1 MKYGDMMLTLSYMIL
16 FIALAFAGV
25 CWAYSSRVREMLR
38 GREGGFEL
46 PVYKIRALW
55 FFGIGALLVR
65 IILALSL
72 EGYQV
77 DMGCFKT
84 WAIHAAEKNLFGFYS
99 GEIFADYPPGYIY
112 ILYGIGQLQAL
123 FSLDYNSPFFN
134 LLTKLPSILADIG
147 TSIIIFQMA
156 GKRLGKRSAFLLAGL
171 YAFNPAVLVNASLW
185 GQVDSFFTFFALL
198 SMIFLIREKIGRA
211 SILLALSFLI
221 KPQAVFLAPVFFAV
235 LVSRRRWKDILK
247 SILLGLATFLAVVLP
262 FTSLEDPFWIFRLY
276 TTTVGQYPYGS
287 LNAFNFFAL
296 MGGSWR
302 DYNEAFVLF
311 SYQVWGWLFILL
323 TAAFSFYMVWKKR
336 NEGTI
341 FFACFYS
348 IMAIFVMAH
357 GMHERYLF
365 PALAFLILA
374 FVHIRDMRLYTLFS
388 GFSVTLFMNQAYVL
402 MTSFFEE
409 YHIFSQDL
417 VSFLVS
423 LANIGLFI
431 LATRLAI
438 ELFTG
443 SPRQVG
449 EQEATSGEDG
459 RKGEDPL
466 TVEMESREVKQ
477 PWNRR
482 DTLLVTIL
490 TLGYFFL
497 ALFRLGSL
505 EAPESH
511 WKPHERGEFFVM
523 DLGKPMEIERVYYY
537 EGLGHGK
544 YRIEYASEPEGVWY
558 YGGAIE
564 NEDVFRWDY
573 QKVSIHARYIRFMV
587 EKPGAELKEIG
598 LFEKGKESPVK
609 DFIFLNRKV
618 SNQDEGKVENLFD
631 EQDTIEYV
639 PSYMTST
646 YFDEIYHARTAY
658 EHVHRIEPYE
668 NTHPPLGK
676 IFIALGTL
684 VFGMNAFGW
693 RIPGMLF
700 GTAMIPVTY
709 VFARRLFGRTK
720 WAFLAAFLMTFD
732 FMHFAQTRIATIDS
746 FVVLFIMLMYYYM
759 LRFHQAESW
768 REEVL
773 SLLFSGVFFGLA
785 CASKWIGIY
794 GGAGLALF
802 FFLALY
808 WKVKGRRGEEGSVG
822 YVVRV
827 LLLCI
832 LFFILI
838 PAGIYFLSYIPFMM
852 VPGPGH
858 GIVDVF
864 RAQLHMLR
872 YHEGVTDPHPFA
884 SPWWSWPL
892 VGKPVWFY
900 MGTDLKEGM
909 MSSIVTM
916 GNPLIWWAGIPAVA
930 YAAYI
935 AWKRRDQAMGMVFI
949 ALAFQYL
956 PWALIS
962 RPLFIYHFFS
972 SVPFVIFSIVYV
984 FIQGRKRYPW
994 FKTLQMV
1001 YMAGVVLL
1009 FIMFYP
1015 VLSGMVI
1022 PKEYS
1027 ETYLRWFKSLWYF

>member
-1 MKYGDMMLTLSYMIL
+1 MKYGDMMLTLSYVIL

-55 FFGIGALLVR
+55 FFGIVAFLVR
-65 IILALSL
+65 IVLALSL

-77 DMGCFKT
+77 DMGCFKS

-112 ILYGIGQLQAL
+112 ILYGLGQLRAL
-123 FSLDYNSPFFN
+123 FSLDYHSPLFN
-134 LLTKLPSILADIG
+134 LLIKLPSILTDIG

-156 GKRLGKRSAFLLAGL
+156 GKRLGKRAAFLLAGL

-185 GQVDSFFTFFALL
+185 GQGDSFFTFFALL
-198 SMIFLIREKIGRA
+198 SMIFLIREKIGKA
-211 SILLALSFLI
+211 SVFYAVSFLI
-221 KPQAVFLAPVFFAV
+221 KPQAVFLSPVFMAV
-235 LVSRRRWKDILK
+235 LLSRRRWKDLLK
-247 SILLGLATFLAVVLP
+247 AVSLGLVTFLVLVLP
-262 FTSLEDPFWIFRLY
+262 FSSPEDPFWIVRLY
-276 TTTVGQYPYGS
+276 MTTVGQYPYAS

-296 MGGSWR
+296 MGGSWKNV
-302 DYNEAFVLF
+302 NESFVLF
-311 SYQVWGWLFILL
+311 SYQIWGWLFILL
-323 TAAFSFYMVWKKR
+323 TAALSFYMVWKKR
-336 NEGTI
+336 NQGTVL
-341 FFACFYS
+341 FACFYS

-365 PALAFLILA
+365 PALAFLLLA
-374 FVHIRDMRLYTLFS
+374 FVHTRDMRLFTLYG

-402 MTSFFEE
+402 MASCFEK
-409 YHIFSQDL
+409 YHIFSDDL

-423 LANIGLFI
+423 LANVALFI
-431 LATRLAI
+431 LAGRLAMD
-438 ELFTG
+438 LLTG
-443 SPRQVG
+443 TPRQTG
-449 EQEATSGEDG
+449 EQETESGEDG
-459 RKGEDPL
+459 RKEEDHL
-466 TVEMESREVKQ
+466 TAEMGSREVKS
-477 PWNRR
+477 PWTRR
-482 DTLLVTIL
+482 DTLLVTVL

-505 EAPESH
+505 QAPEKH
-511 WKPHERGEFFVM
+511 WKPYERGEFFVI
-523 DLGKPMEIERVYYY
+523 DLGKPMDIERVYYY

-544 YRIEYASEPEGVWY
+544 YRIEYASDPEGVWY
-558 YGGAIE
+558 FAGAIE
-564 NEDVFRWDY
+564 NEAVFRWDY
-573 QKVSIHARYIRFMV
+573 QELSSHARYIRFAV

-598 LFEKGKESPVK
+598 LFEKGKKSPVK
-609 DFIFLNRKV
+609 DFTILNRKV
-618 SNQDEGKVENLFD
+618 SDQDEGKLENLFD

-639 PSYMTST
+639 PSFMTST

-709 VFARRLFGRTK
+709 VFARRLFDRTE

-759 LRFHQAESW
+759 LRFHQAENW

-773 SLLFSGVFFGLA
+773 PLFLSGVFFGLA

-794 GGAGLALF
+794 GGAGLAVF

-808 WKVKGRRGEEGSVG
+808 WKLKARRGEEGSKA
-822 YVVRV
+822 YVIR
-827 LLLCI
+827 LLSLCV
-832 LFFILI
+832 LFFVLI
-838 PAGIYFLSYIPFMM
+838 PAGIYLLSYIPFMM
-852 VPGPGH
+852 IPGPGH
-858 GIVDVF
+858 GIRDVF

-872 YHEGVTDPHPFA
+872 YHGGVTDPHPFA

-900 MGTDLKEGM
+900 MGKDLKEGM

-916 GNPLIWWAGIPAVA
+916 GNPLIWWAGIPAVM
-930 YAAYI
+930 YAAKM
-935 AWKRRDQAMGMVFI
+935 AWKRRERAMGMVFI

-956 PWALIS
+956 PWAFIS

-972 SVPFVIFSIVYV
+972 CVPFVIFCIVYV
-984 FIQGRKRYPW
+984 FIHGRKRYPW
-994 FKTLQMV
+994 FRTLRRL
-1001 YMAGVVLL
+1001 YMAGVLLL

-1022 PKEYS
+1022 PEVYS
-1027 ETYLRWFKSLWYF
+1027 ETFLRWFKSLWYF